1 MAGYT
6 RQSIADIV
14 DGEDILAG
22 PLNNEF
28 NQLQSAFH
36 ATTGHAHD
44 GNSGSGPKINL
55 TTSVTG
61 ILPVANGGV
70 GGLNKFNATTAPTT
84 TDDINAGYVVGS
96 RWIDVTNDIAYE
108 CLDATAANAIWRRYQ
123 NYDAELTALAGLT
136 SAADKVPYFTG
147 SGTAALADL
156 PTYGRTLIA
165 NANAADARTDL
176 GLVLSTDVQ
185 PYDAGLAALAAFN
198 TNGII
203 VQTADN
209 TFAGRTLT
217 GTSNEI
223 TATNGDGVSGNPTL
237 SLPSALTFTGKTVT
251 GGSYTSPTI
260 TGSPTASGATWAT
273 IGTVNGGTIT
283 GITDLAIA
291 DGGTGQSTAYA
302 AKDALTVK
310 GADVASASTT
320 DIGAATGQYLH
331 ITGTTGITALGTKTA
346 GVVRKV
352 VFDAAL
358 TLTHNGTSLIL
369 PSGANIT
376 TAAGD
381 TAEFISEGAGNW
393 RCQRYTRADGKSL
406 VGISSLTPQ
415 GRLTL
420 TTALP
425 VTTSDVTA
433 AGTVYYTPTVGDQLP
448 IYDGTNLVPT
458 TFAELSLALNSNSG
472 HTGYH
477 QSGKGFDCFVFNDS
491 GTIRLG
497 TGPAWSSDTSRGSG
511 AGTTELE
518 RYKGLLVNK
527 VSITLRFG
535 TSSGDTVA
543 VAARRA
549 TYVGSFYCTANGQT
563 EDSATTRYLWNCF
576 NRADRPLLRKETT
589 DTWTYTT
596 ATFRQANNSTANQ
609 VNVMVGLV
617 EDRVFATVHAMA
629 SGTAGVGTITG
640 IGLDATNARAAD
652 STAALI
658 SFPVTNYAVAG
669 RADYCGFPGLGKH
682 FLAWLEYST
691 TGGTTTWCGDNS
703 AAIPMQ
709 SGITG
714 VVRA

>member
-6 RQSIADIV
+6 RQSVADIV
-14 DGEDILAG
+14 DGEDVLAG

-44 GNSGSGPKINL
+44 GNSGNGPKINL

-70 GGLNKFNATTAPTT
+70 GGLNKFDATTAPTT

-123 NYDAELTALAGLT
+123 PNDVELTAIAGLT

-156 PTYGRTLIA
+156 PSYGRTLIA
-165 NANAADARTDL
+165 NTSASDAQIDL
-176 GLVLSTDVQ
+176 NLVPGTNVQ
-185 PYDAGLAALAAFN
+185 AYDAGLAALAVFN
-198 TNGII
+198 TNGLI

-217 GTSNEI
+217 APAAGITITNPAGTAGNPTFVLANDLSALEGLSSNGVAVRTTTDTWAVRTITGTANEI
-223 TATNGDGVSGNPTL
+223 TSTDGDGVSGNPTL

-320 DIGAATGQYLH
+320 DIGASTGEFIH

-346 GVVRKV
+346 GVLRDV
-352 VFDAAL
+352 VFDGIL

-369 PSGANIT
+369 PGGTNIT

-381 TAEFISEGAGNW
+381 TARFRSEGGGNW
-393 RCQRYTRADGKSL
+393 RCLSYNRASGRAVSAALRGHIYGLTLSNNVSDVTNDIDIAAGEAASDDANPWL
-406 VGISSLTPQ
+406 MVLGSSLTK
-415 GRLTL
+415 RLDASWAVGTGNGGL
-420 TTALP
+420 DTGSIANTTYFVWLIQRSDTGVVDALFS
-425 VTTSDVTA
+425 TSA
-433 AGTVYYTPTVGDQLP
+433 SSPTMSSNYDRKRLIGP
-448 IYDGTNLVPT
+448 IVREGSAIVRFT
-458 TFAELSLALNSNSG
+458 
-472 HTGYH
+472 
-477 QSGKGFDCFVFNDS
+477 QSGDYF
-491 GTIRLG
+491 TI
-497 TGPAWSSDTSRGSG
+497 
-511 AGTTELE
+511 
-518 RYKGLLVNK
+518 
-527 VSITLRFG
+527 VSP
-535 TSSGDTVA
+535 
-543 VAARRA
+543 
-549 TYVGSFYCTANGQT
+549 TA
-563 EDSATTRYLWNCF
+563 
-576 NRADRPLLRKETT
+576 
-589 DTWTYTT
+589 
-596 ATFRQANNSTANQ
+596 TANQ
-609 VNVMVGLV
+609 ALS
-617 EDRVFATVHAMA
+617 T
-629 SGTAGVGTITG
+629 
-640 IGLDATNARAAD
+640 
-652 STAALI
+652 TAAL
-658 SFPVTNYAVAG
+658 VTLNSVPTGVSVLVDFDASVFSASANIHAYFSSPLATDGAANPAG
-669 RADYCGFPGLGKH
+669 LSSLVTIG
-682 FLAWLEYST
+682 
-691 TGGTTTWCGDNS
+691 NS
-703 AAIPMQ
+703 AYA
-709 SGITG
+709 SGSFTRLTDTSARIRSRSNSTLSNSSYVATG
-714 VVRA
+714 YRIFR